1 MDFNFTISQKQY
13 DILLGLRHFMAL
25 KAKLKERYPAEY
37 KTESEKIHK
46 TICFL
51 FSDADKSG
59 IPFWVQ
65 NIVCYYQDEWRH
77 TLDHYLYQDLENR
90 GVNCDLVSCR

>member
-1 MDFNFTISQKQY
+1 MEYTINQKQY
-13 DILLGLRHFMAL
+13 NILSGLRYWMSV
-25 KAKLKERYPAEY
+25 KAKMKERYPADY
-37 KTESEKIHK
+37 EKEKENIHL
-46 TICFL
+46 TIVSL
-51 FSDADKSG
+51 FEDADRNK

-77 TLDHYLYQDLENR
+77 TLDHYLYQDLEKR